1 MLPARRRPPARTSS
15 FLSFYVL
22 EAVDPLPAAA
32 ARWKSSKLVFISTA
46 ALLLHLRRSRFLP
59 AVPLAGCRQPSQ
71 TLLIV
76 VVTGKATLYCVAWR
90 SIQQSLSLYIYIEAK
105 CAIFNFGT
113 NYSPYFLVSETGAIV
128 VRINYDNGVL
138 VVVVAAILS
147 TFFEAVAIL
156 ILGGRTA
163 MMIDHGLEGAF
174 LLLYLFT
181 TYIDRHT
188 LLTHSILIAYTTHYS
203 TASIEDILNVTTSQC
218 SLEFILI

>member
-1 MLPARRRPPARTSS
+1 MWLGAPFS
-15 FLSFYVL
+15 
-22 EAVDPLPAAA
+22 
-32 ARWKSSKLVFISTA
+32 
-46 ALLLHLRRSRFLP
+46 
-59 AVPLAGCRQPSQ
+59 
-71 TLLIV
+71 
-76 VVTGKATLYCVAWR
+76 
-90 SIQQSLSLYIYIEAK
+90 SLSASIEAK

-138 VVVVAAILS
+138 VVVAAAILS

-181 TYIDRHT
+181 TY
-188 LLTHSILIAYTTHYS
+188 LLLAY
-203 TASIEDILNVTTSQC
+203 SQP
-218 SLEFILI
+218 

>member
-1 MLPARRRPPARTSS
+1 MWLGAPFS
-15 FLSFYVL
+15 
-22 EAVDPLPAAA
+22 
-32 ARWKSSKLVFISTA
+32 
-46 ALLLHLRRSRFLP
+46 
-59 AVPLAGCRQPSQ
+59 
-71 TLLIV
+71 
-76 VVTGKATLYCVAWR
+76 
-90 SIQQSLSLYIYIEAK
+90 SLSASIEAK

-138 VVVVAAILS
+138 VVVVVAAILS

>member
-59 AVPLAGCRQPSQ
+59 AVPLAGCRQPTQ

-90 SIQQSLSLYIYIEAK
+90 SIQQSLSLYRGQMRHFQFRDQLLPLFSCLRNRSHRSK
-105 CAIFNFGT
+105 DQ
-113 NYSPYFLVSETGAIV
+113 L
-128 VRINYDNGVL
+128 RQRR
-138 VVVVAAILS
+138 VAAILS